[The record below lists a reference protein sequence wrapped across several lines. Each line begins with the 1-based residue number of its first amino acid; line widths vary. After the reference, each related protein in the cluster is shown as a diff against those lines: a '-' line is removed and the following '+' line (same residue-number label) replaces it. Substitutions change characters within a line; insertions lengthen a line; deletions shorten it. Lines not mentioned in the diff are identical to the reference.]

1 MRWTKVLTVGA
12 AASLGFVAACG
23 APAANNG
30 GAGNG
35 TNGGN
40 APVDQA
46 GAALDPNAKGPAP
59 EIPGAKK
66 GG

>member
-30 GAGNG
+30 TPGG
-35 TNGGN
+35 TNGNGGK
-40 APVDQA
+40 VDQA

-59 EIPGAKK
+59 RVTSKSVA
-66 GG
+66 

>member
-23 APAANNG
+23 APAANTG
-30 GAGNG
+30 TPGG

-40 APVDQA
+40 APVDKA
-46 GAALDPNAKGPAP
+46 GAAHAL
-59 EIPGAKK
+59 E
-66 GG
+66 